1 MRNKILSGETI
12 TITAGG
18 TITSGQ
24 AVLVGSVLGVAVESA
39 VSGESVAVQLEGVFT
54 LPILGTDTPAVGAK
68 LYWDAGNSRLTTTV
82 GSNTEAGIAFAAK
95 ATGITTVRIKLKG
108 R

>member
-1 MRNKILSGETI
+1 MRNKILSGDRI
-12 TITAGG
+12 TIIAAAA
-18 TITSGQ
+18 IVSG
-24 AVLVGSVLGVAVESA
+24 APVLVGSVLGVAVESA
-39 VSGESVAVQLEGVFT
+39 AIGEPVAVELEGVFN

-95 ATGITTVRIKLKG
+95 ASGPTTVRIKLKG

>member
-1 MRNKILSGETI
+1 MKNKILSGNTI
-12 TITAGG
+12 TITAGA

-24 AVLVGSVLGVAVESA
+24 GVLVGTVLGVAVESVA
-39 VSGESVAVQLEGVFT
+39 SGDPVAVQLEGVFT
-54 LPILGTDTPAVGAK
+54 LPILGTDAPAVGAK

-95 ATGITTVRIKLKG
+95 ASGPTTVRIKLKG

>member
-1 MRNKILSGETI
+1 MRNKIMSGDTI
-12 TITAGG
+12 TITAGA
-18 TITSGQ
+18 TIASGA

-39 VSGESVAVQLEGVFT
+39 VSGEPLAVQLEGVFN

-95 ATGITTVRIKLKG
+95 ASGPTTVRIKLKG